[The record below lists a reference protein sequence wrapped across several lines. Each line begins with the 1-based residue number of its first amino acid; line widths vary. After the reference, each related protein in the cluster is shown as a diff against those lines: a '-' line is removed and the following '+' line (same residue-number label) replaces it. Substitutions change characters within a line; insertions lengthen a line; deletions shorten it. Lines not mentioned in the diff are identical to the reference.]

1 MNTYRLGWL
10 ALLLF
15 FPLSLHAERLSSKTV
30 AKWLEA
36 RGKDRMH
43 FVLIDVRTP
52 QEHAMGYIEGTD
64 TLIHYQNI
72 VKGVKALKLD
82 PEKDTI
88 VVYCRSGHRAGMA
101 EQALRNAGY
110 MHVFNGGGILQWLQA
125 GYTLV
130 QPKPRKAAGG
140 TSTP

>member
-43 FVLIDVRTP
+43 FVLIDV
-52 QEHAMGYIEGTD
+52 H
-64 TLIHYQNI
+64 
-72 VKGVKALKLD
+72 
-82 PEKDTI
+82 
-88 VVYCRSGHRAGMA
+88 
-101 EQALRNAGY
+101 
-110 MHVFNGGGILQWLQA
+110 
-125 GYTLV
+125 
-130 QPKPRKAAGG
+130 
-140 TSTP
+140 